1 MTVLTILTSPRR
13 GRPAHFD
20 SLDAE
25 VRWAE
30 ADTLADALPGTDA
43 LLLWDFFS
51 TALEDAL
58 PPAQASTHCG
68 SRASWLHRT

>member
-43 LLLWDFFS
+43 LLLWDFFWS
-51 TALEDAL
+51 NTDHANKDTYD
-58 PPAQASTHCG
+58 TH
-68 SRASWLHRT
+68 S